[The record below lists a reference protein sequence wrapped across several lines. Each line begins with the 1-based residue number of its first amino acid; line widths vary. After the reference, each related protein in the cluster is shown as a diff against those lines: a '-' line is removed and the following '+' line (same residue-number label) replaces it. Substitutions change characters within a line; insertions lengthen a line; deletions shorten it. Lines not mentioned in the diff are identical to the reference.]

1 MPWLTVAAAAREIGR
16 KRQQL
21 ALLVKENRLPKGFVD
36 RSGGRT
42 LVLSDGL
49 AAVVADAV
57 RPRTGS
63 RFLEQPTTAAEV
75 RAQVAALPKEALPD
89 INESRQRNE
98 HLKGELLELELGA
111 KRGEL
116 VDQSRVKKEAFHTA
130 RMVRDRLLQLPARIA
145 NDMAA
150 ITDATALCLALEQ
163 ELRQCLIEMGDWL
176 PLEAHD
182 LRD

>member
-1 MPWLTVAAAAREIGR
+1 MPWVSIAEAARHCGR

-21 ALLVKENRLPKGFVD
+21 SRLINEKRLPRELID
-36 RSGGRT
+36 TSTGRT
-42 LVLSDGL
+42 LVQLDGL
-49 AAVVADAV
+49 PHAVSNAV
-57 RPRTGS
+57 RARADSP
-63 RFLEQPTTAAEV
+63 FLQQPTTPAEV